1 MAQQRRSHREQLFVL
16 EYVKDR
22 DGAAA
27 MRRMGFRG
35 KRPDCASYKL
45 LQKPSV
51 KRQIDRLLAH
61 QIQRS
66 KISTERVLEELRRVA
81 FSDVRALVDQEG
93 RIRPLHELDD
103 ENAAQISSIEVEE
116 LYESEFEDGPKR
128 RVNVGR
134 VTKLKRW
141 EKIRALELLGRHLKL
156 FEQPVAPG
164 AATGPGLTVIVQ
176 GENRRVGIATQPGVA
191 GHVLVDLP
199 GPG

>member
-1 MAQQRRSHREQLFVL
+1 MAQKRKSHREKLFIL
-16 EYVKDR
+16 EYMKDR

-51 KRQIDRLLAH
+51 KHEIDRLLSQAIDH
-61 QIQRS
+61 S
-66 KISTERVLEELRRVA
+66 KVSAERVLQEIQRIA
-81 FSDVRALVDQEG
+81 FSDVRTLFDREG
-93 RIRPLHELDD
+93 RFKPLHELDD
-103 ENAAQISSIEVEE
+103 ENAAQISGIEVEE
-116 LYESEFEDGPKR
+116 IYETQYEEGGAR

-134 VTKLKRW
+134 LTKLKRW

-164 AATGPGLTVIVQ
+164 ATTGPGLTVIVQ
-176 GENRRVGIATQPGVA
+176 GENGRVGVATQPGVV
-191 GHVLVDLP
+191 GRVLVDLP